1 MSSESMVSIK
11 EGSMLRIFVGERD
24 KHQGVPLYEWLVK
37 QAQQAELSGATVFR
51 GILGFGAHTKVHSA
65 KLLDLSV
72 DLPLV
77 IEIIDEKEKIER
89 FMSVVDDAVGEG
101 LATVENVQ
109 MRVYRKR

>member
-1 MSSESMVSIK
+1 MSSDSNVEIK

-24 KHQGVPLYEWLVK
+24 KYQGVPLYEWLVK

-65 KLLDLSV
+65 KLLDLAV

-77 IEIIDEKEKIER
+77 VEIIDDKAK
-89 FMSVVDDAVGEG
+89 VDAFLKTVDEAVTEG
-101 LATVENVQ
+101 LATVESVQ
-109 MRVYRKR
+109 MRVYRKK